1 MLRDGVHPDAV
12 GDQLIAD
19 QIGPLLIQFIEDIL
33 AEQAA

>member
-19 QIGPLLIQFIEDIL
+19 QIGPLLIQFVNDLL
-33 AEQAA
+33 AENAA